1 MNKEYGK
8 FTTDQ
13 FRAVIRKLP
22 EVRHQREEL
31 ENLLSSLPEEK
42 LKEVT
47 GPGCSWAV
55 LYEDTFSK
63 HLVVAMVAFGE
74 AGKLKLAAASEDPQ
88 QFLLDNMDSD
98 LSDTEPHPALSKQDL
113 IGIAYSVQRTIL
125 CVMLF
130 QRSMSGLLQE
140 VREDDNLDSLFNAI
154 RVDRTAINCPSIAD
168 KIARAQIKNDKPFF
182 LRLRNA
188 LKGPTQKH
196 WAAYCDLRYSLF
208 ALRELGFDK
217 MTDAQLEELL
227 VHQLKVYPNV
237 PSAKKNLRV
246 QYQQSRK
253 IKTI

>member
-1 MNKEYGK
+1 MAKEYGK
-8 FTTDQ
+8 FTTAQ
-13 FRAVIRKLP
+13 FRTFIRKLP
-22 EVRHQREEL
+22 EVRQQREEL
-31 ENLLSSLPEEK
+31 ESLLTSLHQDK
-42 LKEVT
+42 LKEIT

-55 LYEDTFSK
+55 LYEDSFAK
-63 HLVVAMVAFGE
+63 HIAVAMVAFGE
-74 AGKLKLAAASEDPQ
+74 AEKLKLAAASEDPQ
-88 QFLLDNMDSD
+88 QFLLEDMDSD
-98 LSDTEPHPALSKQDL
+98 LGDTEPHPAFSKQDL

-125 CVMLF
+125 CVTLF

-154 RVDRTAINCPSIAD
+154 RVDRAAVNCPSIAD
-168 KIARAQIKNDKPFF
+168 KIARAQIKNDKRFF

-208 ALRELGFDK
+208 TLRELGFDK
-217 MTDAQLEELL
+217 MTDVQLEELL
-227 VHQLKVYPNV
+227 VHQLKVYPDR
-237 PSAKKNLRV
+237 PEARKNLRA